1 MGREFRRRLADGRLG
16 ELRVAGTARLV
27 VAGARLGT
35 ALPRCWRRR
44 PLGLGSAR
52 ARLLAAPCLPDGL
65 FRLLQ
70 RETAFNSITRMIF
83 FLKHALF
90 LELGVKSRVWLVER
104 GDQKSTTELLR
115 VN

>member
-1 MGREFRRRLADGRLG
+1 MGRGFRRRLADGRLG
-16 ELRVAGTARLV
+16 ELRVAGTARAV

-52 ARLLAAPCLPDGL
+52 ARQLAAPCLLDGL
-65 FRLLQ
+65 LWYLE
-70 RETAFNSITRMIF
+70 RETAFNSITRMVF
-83 FLKHALF
+83 FKHAVF
-90 LELGVKSRVWLVER
+90 LELGLKSRVWLVGH